1 MKTITVNSEDSF
13 TRLDKFL
20 VKYEPDFS
28 RSTIKKMVDEEFILV
43 NGEVSKANYSVK
55 ENDIITIEEMII
67 EDHEILAQDIP
78 IDIVYQDE
86 DIVIIN
92 KSSGMVVHPGA
103 GVYQGTLVN
112 ALMYHIKDLS
122 RINGEIRPGIVHR
135 IDKDTSGLLVVAK
148 NDKAHQFLANQLVDK
163 TLNRT
168 YLALVH
174 GQIYDE
180 NIIIDAPI
188 GRDKYDR
195 TKMCV
200 TANNSKKAITKV
212 KVLEIYDNYSYI
224 EAKLETGRTH
234 QIRVH
239 MSYIKHPIVGD
250 PKYGYRRDNKDYGQ
264 YLHATRLGLIH
275 PRTNEYMEFEVA
287 PPEEFINKQKD
298 LKNEKSKD

>member
-1 MKTITVNSEDSF
+1 MKTIIVSIEDSL

-20 VKYEPDFS
+20 VKYQPDFS
-28 RSTIKKMVDEEFILV
+28 RSTIKKMIEEEFILV
-43 NGEVSKANYSVK
+43 NNEPSKANYLVK
-55 ENDIITIEEMII
+55 EEDVISIEEMII
-67 EDHEILAQDIP
+67 EDREILAEDIP
-78 IDIVYQDE
+78 LDIVYQDE
-86 DIVIIN
+86 DIVVIN
-92 KSSGMVVHPGA
+92 KPSGMVVHPGA

-135 IDKDTSGLLVVAK
+135 IDKETSGLLVVAK
-148 NDKAHQFLANQLVDK
+148 NDKAHHILADQLVDK

-174 GQIYDE
+174 GQVYDE
-180 NIIIDAPI
+180 KIIIDAPI

-200 TANNSKKAITKV
+200 TANNSKKALTKV
-212 KVLEIYDNYSYI
+212 RVLEIYDNYTFI

-239 MSYIKHPIVGD
+239 LNYIKHPIVGD
-250 PKYGYRRDNKDYGQ
+250 PKYGFRRDDKTHGQ
-264 YLHATRLGLIH
+264 YLHATQLGLVH
-275 PRTNEYMEFEVA
+275 PRTNEYMEFNVE
-287 PPEEFINKQKD
+287 PPKEFLDKQKE
-298 LKNEKSKD
+298 LKNEKSKN